1 MIQSVVI
8 NAIEFTKGYH
18 VGWSRSEEIIDHIT
32 ILRGLIA
39 TLAMMQDHESIGK
52 IINGE
57 LKATSLFP
65 LHTCKGVGKLL
76 VRLPASPHGPGIKKG
91 IVKWSTLPA
100 IRRVLEFYEKC
111 DSLGGFPLLKSI
123 EDGVV
128 YECRDKVT
136 LRYYTEE
143 KFELVG
149 DPRIMCIEGG
159 DCEHICHDKRHYYE
173 HFDEVHARIDRV
185 SGSSDVYRLTG
196 IKAHAPFWLAFIST
210 SEAILDKAVKALRL
224 LEDIGLGGYRSR
236 GLGRFKLLDV
246 KLADEDIEVLKKN
259 TFLDKPGY
267 VYLLGSYPI
276 IEDTIKLFDID
287 RAYCYQRL
295 LEGISGD
302 SYNSYYL
309 PVLRLLD
316 VGSVV
321 YLRKTRRELYY
332 TIPID
337 VIGHSFK
344 PIIVFNPVAIHAS

>member
-1 MIQSVVI
+1 MTHSVVI

-39 TLAMMQDHESIGK
+39 TLAMTQDHESIGR

-57 LKATSLFP
+57 LKSTAVFP

-76 VRLPASPHGPGIKKG
+76 VRLPASPHGPGVKKG

-123 EDGVV
+123 EDGAV
-128 YECRDKVT
+128 YECRDRDT
-136 LRYYTEE
+136 LRYYDEE
-143 KFELVG
+143 KFRVVG
-149 DPRIMCIEGG
+149 DPRILCIEGG
-159 DCEHICHDKRHYYE
+159 DCQHICHDKRHYYE
-173 HFDEVHARIDRV
+173 YFDEVHARIDRV
-185 SGSSDVYRLTG
+185 SGASDVYRLTG
-196 IKAHAPFWLAFIST
+196 IKALVPLWLALIST
-210 SEAILDKAVKALRL
+210 SEAILDKAVNTLRL
-224 LEDIGLGGYRSR
+224 LGDIGLGGYRSR
-236 GLGRFKLLDV
+236 GLGRFRLLDV
-246 KLADEDIEVLKKN
+246 KLAIEDIEVLKKN

-276 IEDTIKLFDID
+276 TEDAVKLFDID

-309 PVLRLLD
+309 PVLRVLD
-316 VGSVV
+316 AGSVV
-321 YLRKTRRELYY
+321 YLRETRRGLYY
-332 TIPID
+332 TIPINS
-337 VIGHSFK
+337 IGLSFR
-344 PIIVFNPVAIHAS
+344 PMIVFNPVVIHAS

>member
-1 MIQSVVI
+1 MIQSIVI

-18 VGWSRSEEIIDHIT
+18 VGWTRSEEIIDHIT

-39 TLAMMQDHESIGK
+39 TLAMMQEHDSIGR

-57 LKATSLFP
+57 LKTTSVFP
-65 LHTCKGVGKLL
+65 IHICKGVGKLL
-76 VRLPASPHGPGIKKG
+76 ARMPASPHGPSIKKER
-91 IVKWSTLPA
+91 VRWSTLPA
-100 IRRVLEFYEKC
+100 TRRVLEFYEKC

-123 EDGVV
+123 EEGVV
-128 YECRDKVT
+128 YECRDKDT
-136 LRYYTEE
+136 LRYYDEE
-143 KFELVG
+143 KFKVVG
-149 DPRIMCIEGG
+149 DPRILCIEGD

-173 HFDEVHARIDRV
+173 YFDEVHARIDRV

-196 IKAHAPFWLAFIST
+196 IKALAPLWLALIST

-224 LEDIGLGGYRSR
+224 LGDIGLGGYRSR

-259 TFLDKPGY
+259 TLLNRPGY

-276 IEDTIKLFDID
+276 IEDAIKLFDID

-302 SYNSYYL
+302 SYNYYYL

-321 YLRKTRRELYY
+321 YLRETRRGLYY

-337 VIGHSFK
+337 AIGLGFK
-344 PIIVFNPVAIHAS
+344 PMIVFNPVVIHAT